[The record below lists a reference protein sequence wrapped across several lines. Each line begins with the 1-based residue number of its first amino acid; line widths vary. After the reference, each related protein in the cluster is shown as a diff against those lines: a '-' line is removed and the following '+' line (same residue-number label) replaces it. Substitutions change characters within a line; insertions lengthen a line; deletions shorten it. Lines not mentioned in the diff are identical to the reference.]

1 MAKDRD
7 AGGGFGKILL
17 GMVLTLVVMAGGVA
31 VYLRWGSPP
40 VATADKPFPFEEQ
53 IVQVPLN
60 ARIDREM
67 KTAPFG
73 IGEDVY
79 EGGAKVYKAECASC
93 HGTPGHDVA
102 FAAYMY
108 PTPPPLWKKHATG
121 SVVGVS
127 DDEPGETYWKVANGI
142 RLTGMPAF
150 NHVLTD
156 TQMWQVTLLLKN
168 ADQQLPDPVM
178 KILTGP

>member
-31 VYLRWGSPP
+31 AYLRWGSPP

-102 FAAYMY
+102 SAAYMY
-108 PTPPPLWKKHATG
+108 PTPPQLWKKQATG
-121 SVVGVS
+121 NVVGVS

-178 KILTGP
+178 KTLTGQ

>member
-1 MAKDRD
+1 MVKSKGSGR
-7 AGGGFGKILL
+7 GFGRVVLGFLL
-17 GMVLTLVVMAGGVA
+17 GVLAVVGGVA
-31 VYLRWGSPP
+31 GYLRWGSPP
-40 VATADKPFPFEEQ
+40 VATADKPFPFEKE
-53 IVQVPLN
+53 IVQVPLQ
-60 ARIDREM
+60 ARIARQM
-67 KTAPFG
+67 QTPPFG

-79 EGGAKVYKAECASC
+79 EGGARVYKAECAAC
-93 HGTPGHDVA
+93 HGIPGHDVA
-102 FAAYMY
+102 YAKHMY
-108 PTPPPLWKKHATG
+108 PVAPQLWKKHAKDN
-121 SVVGVS
+121 VVGVS

-150 NHVLTD
+150 DHVLTD